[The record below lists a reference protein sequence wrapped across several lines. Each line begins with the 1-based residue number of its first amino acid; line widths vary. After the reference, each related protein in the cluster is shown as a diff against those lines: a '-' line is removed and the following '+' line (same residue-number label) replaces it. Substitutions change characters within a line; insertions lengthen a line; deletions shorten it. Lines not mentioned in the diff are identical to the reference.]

1 MVTVNNYYNNIPVGR
16 DLNNLPNTSS
26 TGTTVGYQ
34 YDGLTEED
42 RFVQKVLQEHY
53 DKVYKENLS
62 HSDPMAYIESK
73 YCDVTSPNFCSYMT
87 EDQRSIAYRNEKR
100 MLQTGGKYSAGFA
113 RYDYALRNYK
123 DNPIYNKKV
132 GDIMNIFFNSRINA
146 NQSLLNV
153 LFGQQQKAASS
164 QNTGCRGTRDTLTI
178 SASGKEK
185 LTKSTSGRTHNTS
198 IDSSID
204 LKSYIASAKKTNQ
217 ELIENAG
224 TQINAKTSE
233 YMSTGKAFRAAL
245 TEKYSKL
252 AAEAKTH
259 SNPENYIHSK
269 YFDKSSEYYET
280 NLTDTER
287 RIAYNYEMQMCRTG
301 KINGVNYQDSLFRGI
316 EVDGD
321 SVDSDKIQFERAL
334 VNSQISN
341 ILKQA
346 GVDTSSITKD
356 CTFTVD
362 PYSYEITVDGV
373 DEETKVLMQN
383 ALNVGNNGK
392 NLYKHIYYCSTQDGC
407 ESSQV
412 TEESKMK
419 YEAYHQVYSYTGYEL
434 DKLEEKNGTYYTE
447 SGENILDLVDSAVES
462 SGKVPKE
469 FKQQMKNWIHDLV
482 STISTRGWNN
492 VPDMTLSILYGKS
505 GLKDMNQLIT
515 YQYEADRMN
524 RQWYSVL

>member
-1 MVTVNNYYNNIPVGR
+1 
-16 DLNNLPNTSS
+16 
-26 TGTTVGYQ
+26 
-34 YDGLTEED
+34 
-42 RFVQKVLQEHY
+42 
-53 DKVYKENLS
+53 
-62 HSDPMAYIESK
+62 
-73 YCDVTSPNFCSYMT
+73 
-87 EDQRSIAYRNEKR
+87 
-100 MLQTGGKYSAGFA
+100 
-113 RYDYALRNYK
+113 
-123 DNPIYNKKV
+123 
-132 GDIMNIFFNSRINA
+132 MNIFFNSRINA

-301 KINGVNYQDSLFRGI
+301 KINGVN
-316 EVDGD
+316 
-321 SVDSDKIQFERAL
+321 
-334 VNSQISN
+334 SQISN

-419 YEAYHQVYSYTGYEL
+419 YEAYHQVYSYTGYGL

-447 SGENILDLVDSAVES
+447 SGENILDLVDKAVED

-482 STISTRGWNN
+482 PTMSTKGWNN
-492 VPDMTLSILYGKS
+492 VPDTTLSILYGKS

-515 YQYEADRMN
+515 YQYEADSTN
-524 RQWYSVL
+524 RQWYSVLQKYNIFEKIQGSVSSIVIQFFR

>member
-1 MVTVNNYYNNIPVGR
+1 
-16 DLNNLPNTSS
+16 
-26 TGTTVGYQ
+26 
-34 YDGLTEED
+34 
-42 RFVQKVLQEHY
+42 
-53 DKVYKENLS
+53 
-62 HSDPMAYIESK
+62 
-73 YCDVTSPNFCSYMT
+73 
-87 EDQRSIAYRNEKR
+87 
-100 MLQTGGKYSAGFA
+100 
-113 RYDYALRNYK
+113 
-123 DNPIYNKKV
+123 
-132 GDIMNIFFNSRINA
+132 
-146 NQSLLNV
+146 
-153 LFGQQQKAASS
+153 
-164 QNTGCRGTRDTLTI
+164 
-178 SASGKEK
+178 
-185 LTKSTSGRTHNTS
+185 
-198 IDSSID
+198 
-204 LKSYIASAKKTNQ
+204 
-217 ELIENAG
+217 
-224 TQINAKTSE
+224 
-233 YMSTGKAFRAAL
+233 MSTGKAFRAAL

-392 NLYKHIYYCSTQDGC
+392 NLYKHIYYAQH
-407 ESSQV
+407 
-412 TEESKMK
+412 KM
-419 YEAYHQVYSYTGYEL
+419 
-434 DKLEEKNGTYYTE
+434 
-447 SGENILDLVDSAVES
+447 AVR
-462 SGKVPKE
+462 V
-469 FKQQMKNWIHDLV
+469 
-482 STISTRGWNN
+482 
-492 VPDMTLSILYGKS
+492 
-505 GLKDMNQLIT
+505 LK
-515 YQYEADRMN
+515 
-524 RQWYSVL
+524 

>member
-1 MVTVNNYYNNIPVGR
+1 
-16 DLNNLPNTSS
+16 
-26 TGTTVGYQ
+26 
-34 YDGLTEED
+34 
-42 RFVQKVLQEHY
+42 
-53 DKVYKENLS
+53 
-62 HSDPMAYIESK
+62 
-73 YCDVTSPNFCSYMT
+73 
-87 EDQRSIAYRNEKR
+87 
-100 MLQTGGKYSAGFA
+100 
-113 RYDYALRNYK
+113 
-123 DNPIYNKKV
+123 
-132 GDIMNIFFNSRINA
+132 MNIFFNSRINA

-217 ELIENAG
+217 EIIENAG

-301 KINGVNYQDSLFRGI
+301 KINGVN
-316 EVDGD
+316 
-321 SVDSDKIQFERAL
+321 
-334 VNSQISN
+334 SQISN

-373 DEETKVLMQN
+373 DEETKVLMQD
-383 ALNVGNNGK
+383 ALNVGDNGK

-407 ESSQV
+407 ESSQI
-412 TEESKMK
+412 TKESKMK

-447 SGENILDLVDSAVES
+447 SGENILDLVDKAVED

-492 VPDMTLSILYGKS
+492 VPDMALSILYGKS

>member
-1 MVTVNNYYNNIPVGR
+1 M
-16 DLNNLPNTSS
+16 
-26 TGTTVGYQ
+26 
-34 YDGLTEED
+34 
-42 RFVQKVLQEHY
+42 EH
-53 DKVYKENLS
+53 DIS
-62 HSDPMAYIESK
+62 HI
-73 YCDVTSPNFCSYMT
+73 
-87 EDQRSIAYRNEKR
+87 
-100 MLQTGGKYSAGFA
+100 
-113 RYDYALRNYK
+113 K
-123 DNPIYNKKV
+123 DI
-132 GDIMNIFFNSRINA
+132 GDIMNIFFNSRIYT
-146 NQSLLNV
+146 NQSFVNV
-153 LFGQQQKAASS
+153 LFGKQQKTTRS
-164 QNTGCRGTRDTLTI
+164 QDAGCSGTRDTLTI

-185 LTKSTSGRTHNTS
+185 LVKNTKGRTHNTNV
-198 IDSSID
+198 DKSID
-204 LKSYIASAKKTNQ
+204 LKSYIASAQKTNQ
-217 ELIENAG
+217 KIIDNAG

-233 YMSTGKAFRAAL
+233 YMSTGKAFREAL

-301 KINGVNYQDSLFRGI
+301 KFNG
-316 EVDGD
+316 
-321 SVDSDKIQFERAL
+321 

-392 NLYKHIYYCSTQDGC
+392 KLYTHIYYCSTQDGC

-469 FKQQMKNWIHDLV
+469 FKQQMNNWIHDLV
-482 STISTRGWNN
+482 STMSTKGWNN

-515 YQYEADRMN
+515 YQYEADSTN

>member
-1 MVTVNNYYNNIPVGR
+1 MCIR
-16 DLNNLPNTSS
+16 D
-26 TGTTVGYQ
+26 
-34 YDGLTEED
+34 
-42 RFVQKVLQEHY
+42 
-53 DKVYKENLS
+53 
-62 HSDPMAYIESK
+62 
-73 YCDVTSPNFCSYMT
+73 
-87 EDQRSIAYRNEKR
+87 
-100 MLQTGGKYSAGFA
+100 
-113 RYDYALRNYK
+113 
-123 DNPIYNKKV
+123 
-132 GDIMNIFFNSRINA
+132 
-146 NQSLLNV
+146 
-153 LFGQQQKAASS
+153 
-164 QNTGCRGTRDTLTI
+164 RGIRDTLTI

-233 YMSTGKAFRAAL
+233 YMSTGKAFRGAL

-259 SNPENYIHSK
+259 SNPENYIHAK
-269 YFDKSSEYYET
+269 YFDKSSDYYET

-287 RIAYNYEMQMCRTG
+287 RIAYNYEIQMWRTG

-373 DEETKVLMQN
+373 DEETKMRMQN
-383 ALNVGNNGK
+383 ALNVGDNGK

-407 ESSQV
+407 ESTQI
-412 TEESKMK
+412 TKESKMK

-447 SGENILDLVDSAVES
+447 SGEDILDLVNHAVEDT
-462 SGKVPKE
+462 GKVPKE
-469 FKQQMKNWIHDLV
+469 YKQQMKNWIHDLV
-482 STISTRGWNN
+482 STMSVKGWNN
-492 VPDMTLSILYGKS
+492 VSDMTLSILYGKG
-505 GLKDMNQLIT
+505 GLKDMKQLIS
-515 YQYEADRMN
+515 YQCDADN
-524 RQWYSVL
+524 RKRAWYSVT

>member
-1 MVTVNNYYNNIPVGR
+1 
-16 DLNNLPNTSS
+16 
-26 TGTTVGYQ
+26 
-34 YDGLTEED
+34 
-42 RFVQKVLQEHY
+42 
-53 DKVYKENLS
+53 
-62 HSDPMAYIESK
+62 
-73 YCDVTSPNFCSYMT
+73 
-87 EDQRSIAYRNEKR
+87 
-100 MLQTGGKYSAGFA
+100 
-113 RYDYALRNYK
+113 
-123 DNPIYNKKV
+123 
-132 GDIMNIFFNSRINA
+132 MNIFFNSRINA

-198 IDSSID
+198 IDGSID

-301 KINGVNYQDSLFRGI
+301 KING
-316 EVDGD
+316 
-321 SVDSDKIQFERAL
+321 

-469 FKQQMKNWIHDLV
+469 FKQQMNNWIHDLV

-505 GLKDMNQLIT
+505 SLKDMNQLIT

>member
-1 MVTVNNYYNNIPVGR
+1 
-16 DLNNLPNTSS
+16 
-26 TGTTVGYQ
+26 
-34 YDGLTEED
+34 
-42 RFVQKVLQEHY
+42 
-53 DKVYKENLS
+53 
-62 HSDPMAYIESK
+62 
-73 YCDVTSPNFCSYMT
+73 
-87 EDQRSIAYRNEKR
+87 
-100 MLQTGGKYSAGFA
+100 
-113 RYDYALRNYK
+113 
-123 DNPIYNKKV
+123 
-132 GDIMNIFFNSRINA
+132 MNIFFNSRIYA

-153 LFGQQQKAASS
+153 LFGQQQKATISRS
-164 QNTGCRGTRDTLTI
+164 NGCIGTRDTLTI

-233 YMSTGKAFRAAL
+233 YMSTGKAFREAL

-269 YFDKSSEYYET
+269 YFDKSSEYYEA

-287 RIAYNYEMQMCRTG
+287 RIAYNYE
-301 KINGVNYQDSLFRGI
+301 
-316 EVDGD
+316 
-321 SVDSDKIQFERAL
+321 
-334 VNSQISN
+334 
-341 ILKQA
+341 
-346 GVDTSSITKD
+346 
-356 CTFTVD
+356 
-362 PYSYEITVDGV
+362 
-373 DEETKVLMQN
+373 MQN

>member
-1 MVTVNNYYNNIPVGR
+1 
-16 DLNNLPNTSS
+16 
-26 TGTTVGYQ
+26 
-34 YDGLTEED
+34 
-42 RFVQKVLQEHY
+42 
-53 DKVYKENLS
+53 
-62 HSDPMAYIESK
+62 
-73 YCDVTSPNFCSYMT
+73 
-87 EDQRSIAYRNEKR
+87 
-100 MLQTGGKYSAGFA
+100 
-113 RYDYALRNYK
+113 
-123 DNPIYNKKV
+123 
-132 GDIMNIFFNSRINA
+132 MNIFFNSRINA

-217 ELIENAG
+217 EIIENAG

-301 KINGVNYQDSLFRGI
+301 KINGVN
-316 EVDGD
+316 
-321 SVDSDKIQFERAL
+321 
-334 VNSQISN
+334 SQISN

-373 DEETKVLMQN
+373 DEETKVLMQD
-383 ALNVGNNGK
+383 ALNVGDNGK

-407 ESSQV
+407 ESSQI
-412 TEESKMK
+412 TKESKMK

-447 SGENILDLVDSAVES
+447 SGENILDLVDKAVED

-482 STISTRGWNN
+482 STMSTKGWNN

-515 YQYEADRMN
+515 YQYEADSTN

>member
-1 MVTVNNYYNNIPVGR
+1 
-16 DLNNLPNTSS
+16 
-26 TGTTVGYQ
+26 
-34 YDGLTEED
+34 
-42 RFVQKVLQEHY
+42 
-53 DKVYKENLS
+53 
-62 HSDPMAYIESK
+62 
-73 YCDVTSPNFCSYMT
+73 
-87 EDQRSIAYRNEKR
+87 
-100 MLQTGGKYSAGFA
+100 
-113 RYDYALRNYK
+113 
-123 DNPIYNKKV
+123 
-132 GDIMNIFFNSRINA
+132 MNIFFNSRINA

-224 TQINAKTSE
+224 AQINAKTSE

-301 KINGVNYQDSLFRGI
+301 KINGVN
-316 EVDGD
+316 
-321 SVDSDKIQFERAL
+321 
-334 VNSQISN
+334 SQISN

-373 DEETKVLMQN
+373 DEETKMRMQN
-383 ALNVGNNGK
+383 ALNVGDNGK

-407 ESSQV
+407 ESTQI
-412 TEESKMK
+412 TKESKMK

-447 SGENILDLVDSAVES
+447 SGEDILDLVNHAVEDT
-462 SGKVPKE
+462 GKVPKE
-469 FKQQMKNWIHDLV
+469 YKQQMKNWIHDLV
-482 STISTRGWNN
+482 STMSVKGWNN
-492 VPDMTLSILYGKS
+492 VSDMTLSILYGKG
-505 GLKDMNQLIT
+505 GLKDMKQLIS
-515 YQYEADRMN
+515 YQCDADN
-524 RQWYSVL
+524 RKRAWYSVT